1 MGLWWF
7 DAFAALGFAGSVIAT
22 ALVAVSLPLV
32 VLISKWALLGKVRP
46 GQHGLWSCWASRWD
60 FHYVMWQ
67 FYGGVL
73 TAFEGTLLLPWYLR
87 AMGMRIG
94 RRCVLGDGFAQV
106 VDPDMITIEDGATV
120 HALFQ
125 AHSFEDRVLK
135 IDHVRLGARSTVGRG
150 AVVLYGAD
158 IGEDAHVMPH
168 SVVMKQERL
177 LPRRGYAGAPTS

>member
-1 MGLWWF
+1 
-7 DAFAALGFAGSVIAT
+7 
-22 ALVAVSLPLV
+22 
-32 VLISKWALLGKVRP
+32 
-46 GQHGLWSCWASRWD
+46 
-60 FHYVMWQ
+60 
-67 FYGGVL
+67 
-73 TAFEGTLLLPWYLR
+73 
-87 AMGMRIG
+87 
-94 RRCVLGDGFAQV
+94 
-106 VDPDMITIEDGATV
+106 IEDGATV